1 MSSPTDEE
9 LLAGHLR
16 GDTAAFRQLV
26 ERHHR
31 EVFRF
36 IVRFTGS
43 AAAAEDVV
51 QEAFLQVH
59 VAAASFDRDRK
70 LKPWLFTIAANKARD
85 YLRSRSRRKEL
96 PLDAPIRGQDDADA
110 QRFFAMMAEQGPTP
124 AEEVEREERSR
135 LVREVV
141 HAMPATLRE
150 VLLLAYFHGFPYKD
164 MAEILGIPLG
174 TVKSRLHSAVAGFG
188 KLFRARLNPERGRD
202 V

>member
-1 MSSPTDEE
+1 M
-9 LLAGHLR
+9 LAGHLR

-31 EVFRF
+31 EMFRF

-59 VAAASFDRDRK
+59 VAAARFDRDRK

-96 PLDAPIRGQDDADA
+96 PLDAPIPGKDDADA

-124 AEEVEREERSR
+124 AENVEREERSR

-164 MAEILGIPLG
+164 MAEILDIPLG
-174 TVKSRLHSAVAGFG
+174 TVKSRLHSAVASFG